1 MTEIE
6 ITKASEVK
14 VREIEWLWYPY
25 IPFGKITVVQGDA
38 GDGKSTFVLNL
49 AAMLSQGQPM
59 PFTDGTG
66 QPPINIIYQSSE
78 DDADDTIVPRF
89 ISAGGDLERLLFI
102 SEKERYLSFS
112 DERLIQAVRQTGAR
126 LVVLDPLSAYI
137 GEETGINAANEVR
150 RQFRP
155 LIEIAREQRCAVL
168 IVHHMNKAIG
178 QKAINRAVGS
188 VDIVG
193 AARSV
198 LLVARTDREH
208 PDERIMAQ
216 VKCNVGPTG
225 SAIVFSV
232 GGGAVQW
239 LEETARTADEVLGNV
254 FANLGRPDTQMRQAK
269 EVISQLL
276 SDGPKPQREVMEKL
290 RAAGFGES
298 TAKKAKQLLGVRS
311 VKAGAVWLWSMP
323 DGDGL

>member
-89 ISAGGDLERLLFI
+89 ISAGGDPERLLFI
-102 SEKERYLSFS
+102 SERERYLSFS

-155 LIEIAREQRCAVL
+155 PHRDRQGTAV
-168 IVHHMNKAIG
+168 
-178 QKAINRAVGS
+178 R
-188 VDIVG
+188 
-193 AARSV
+193 
-198 LLVARTDREH
+198 
-208 PDERIMAQ
+208 
-216 VKCNVGPTG
+216 
-225 SAIVFSV
+225 
-232 GGGAVQW
+232 
-239 LEETARTADEVLGNV
+239 
-254 FANLGRPDTQMRQAK
+254 RPHRPPH
-269 EVISQLL
+269 E
-276 SDGPKPQREVMEKL
+276 
-290 RAAGFGES
+290 
-298 TAKKAKQLLGVRS
+298 
-311 VKAGAVWLWSMP
+311 
-323 DGDGL
+323 

>member
-1 MTEIE
+1 MAEVK

-89 ISAGGDLERLLFI
+89 ISAGGDPERLLFI

-178 QKAINRAVGS
+178 QKAINRAS
-188 VDIVG
+188 TSS
-193 AARSV
+193 AV
-198 LLVARTDREH
+198 LAVSSSHWTAPPPTEKT
-208 PDERIMAQ
+208 MALP
-216 VKCNVGPTG
+216 VGPTLHFTWAMIRSSG
-225 SAIVFSV
+225 CS
-232 GGGAVQW
+232 
-239 LEETARTADEVLGNV
+239 
-254 FANLGRPDTQMRQAK
+254 

-290 RAAGFGES
+290 RAAGVGERGS
-298 TAKKAKQLLGVRS
+298 IPHPSVRVWNGRVQDRAGSGTQHLRPQKDTANRS
-311 VKAGAVWLWSMP
+311 VYVVTFWSVIVLHKWFI
-323 DGDGL
+323 DNHRQGNSI